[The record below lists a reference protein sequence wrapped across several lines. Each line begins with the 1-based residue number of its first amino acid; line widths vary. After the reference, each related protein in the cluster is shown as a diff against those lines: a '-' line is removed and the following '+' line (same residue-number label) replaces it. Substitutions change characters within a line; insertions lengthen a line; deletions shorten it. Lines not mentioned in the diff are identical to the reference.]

1 MTPVCYEPV
10 CEGDNAITSDDAIIP
25 SYSAR
30 GCVIIRL
37 IEILLEE
44 HKRIDEMM
52 DLLDLSVKKAKE
64 PSGLPPGIM
73 AKELDF
79 CKNFINKCHEAKEE
93 EVLVPELQKRG
104 YPMDRGPILE
114 MLEDHK
120 KGRAILRRLLSSE
133 KNAREDERQRSFS
146 EMAAAYALFQYE
158 HMRGEEEHI
167 LKKADIAIERPAQ
180 EALAAECLRFDEE
193 KLGKGSHSRYLESIK
208 EIRSGLG

>member
-1 MTPVCYEPV
+1 MNRSAA
-10 CEGDNAITSDDAIIP
+10 GDNTITRDDTILLP
-25 SYSAR
+25 YPAR
-30 GCVIIRL
+30 GCVVIRL

-44 HKRIDEMM
+44 HRRIDEMM

-64 PSGLPPGIM
+64 PPGLPPEIM

-93 EVLVPELQKRG
+93 EVLVPELRRRG

-120 KGRAILRRLLSSE
+120 KGRAILRRLLATEKSS
-133 KNAREDERQRSFS
+133 REDERQRSFS
-146 EMAAAYALFQYE
+146 EMAAAYALFLYE

-167 LKKADIAIERPAQ
+167 LKRADLAIERSVQ
-180 EALAAECLRFDEE
+180 ESLAAECRKLDDER
-193 KLGKGSHSRYLESIK
+193 LGKGLHDKYLESIG